1 MSENAGQF
9 RNTVFGGF
17 HRQDVLDYIERMTR
31 ESRLDYE
38 HMEVSLEEERTQRC
52 KAEDALSEVE
62 ERAERAE
69 EAEKTLEEE
78 LSRVKVELQETAAA
92 LKKAETS
99 NALLEAQ
106 VRELEPGAESWQRIK
121 DTAGDIEVAAHE
133 RAQMTI
139 QEARAQVAEIQAEGV
154 RWVLEAQNRCENLQA
169 ELKQAIIA
177 AEAELDLVRSSFS
190 RAEQDMERIQTA
202 LSDLISEGDPDV
214 FSPV

>member
-17 HRQDVLDYIERMTR
+17 HRQDVLDYIEQMTR

-52 KAEDALSEVE
+52 KAEDALSEAE

-78 LSRVKVELQETAAA
+78 LSRVKAELEETTAAF
-92 LKKAETS
+92 KKAETS
-99 NALLEAQ
+99 HALLEAR

-139 QEARAQVAEIQAEGV
+139 QEAHAQVAEIQAEGV
-154 RWVLEAQNRCENLQA
+154 RWVLEAQNRCETLQA
-169 ELKQAIIA
+169 EMKQAIIA
-177 AEAELDLVRSSFS
+177 AESELDLVRSAFS
-190 RAEQDMERIQTA
+190 RAEQDMESIQTA
-202 LSDLISEGDPDV
+202 LSNLISEREATDCV
-214 FSPV
+214 

>member
-52 KAEDALSEVE
+52 KAEDALFEAE

-69 EAEKTLEEE
+69 EAEKAQSEELTRIKAELEE
-78 LSRVKVELQETAAA
+78 TTAA
-92 LKKAETS
+92 LKKVEDT
-99 NALLEAQ
+99 NALLEARIQ
-106 VRELEPGAESWQRIK
+106 ELEPGAESWQRIK
-121 DTAGDIEVAAHE
+121 ETAGDIEVAAHE

-139 QEARAQVAEIQAEGV
+139 QEAKTRVAEIQAEGV
-154 RWVLEAQNRCENLQA
+154 RWVLEVKSRCENLQS

-177 AEAELDLVRSSFS
+177 AESELDMVRSSFN
-190 RAEQDMERIQTA
+190 RAEEDMDQIQIA
-202 LSDLISEGDPDV
+202 LADLILESE
-214 FSPV
+214 SQ